1 MAMRRIRHKP
11 PKHLGEMRTSQ
22 LITSYGVGAM
32 VDFRDETGILAEADK
47 WYSPDDSDEER
58 VIRCH
63 SLEKLL

>member
-1 MAMRRIRHKP
+1 
-11 PKHLGEMRTSQ
+11 
-22 LITSYGVGAM
+22 M

-63 SLEKLL
+63 SLEKHNNFRRK